1 MPKIAISYR
10 RTDSAQIAGRIRERL
25 AAQYGK
31 DSIFID
37 IYDIPLGSEFPRHVQ
52 QVWSETDVLLALI
65 GPNWVRGEA
74 QLWPAVALAYLGL
87 PAFVLLVA
95 HYVIVNALDLDT
107 LYLRMA
113 AFFIA
118 LPFGAGFY
126 WKTRTNPIAGFAVG
140 GMLGVI
146 AVTAM
151 TVSTSLRYHQP
162 IMPSGTLEWLE
173 NIEYVVTITLGFCV
187 GNMSARLPGVSS
199 LFHEREDWVRIE
211 IETALQRNIPII
223 PVLLDGAVMPTREL
237 LPRKM
242 RDIAYRTATQVYSG
256 VDFEHQMD
264 RLIAGIDKILADR
277 AGQRR

>member
-118 LPFGAGFY
+118 LLFGAGFY

-162 IMPSGTLEWLE
+162 IMPSGNWSGWRTSNTSSRSRSASVLETCRRGCRASRPCFTSE
-173 NIEYVVTITLGFCV
+173 RTGYG
-187 GNMSARLPGVSS
+187 SKSRLRFS
-199 LFHEREDWVRIE
+199 E
-211 IETALQRNIPII
+211 IFPSFRYCWMGP
-223 PVLLDGAVMPTREL
+223 
-237 LPRKM
+237 
-242 RDIAYRTATQVYSG
+242 
-256 VDFEHQMD
+256 
-264 RLIAGIDKILADR
+264 
-277 AGQRR
+277 

>member
-65 GPNWVRGEA
+65 GPNWVRGET

-151 TVSTSLRYHQP
+151 TA
-162 IMPSGTLEWLE
+162 
-173 NIEYVVTITLGFCV
+173 IEYGLIAAGISVAIIAVVQSLG
-187 GNMSARLPGVSS
+187 SS
-199 LFHEREDWVRIE
+199 LNTTFTSVQ
-211 IETALQRNIPII
+211 TAL
-223 PVLLDGAVMPTREL
+223 
-237 LPRKM
+237 K
-242 RDIAYRTATQVYSG
+242 
-256 VDFEHQMD
+256 
-264 RLIAGIDKILADR
+264 
-277 AGQRR
+277 